1 MIDDKVIYLLDK
13 AINSHTKNPDYIVE
27 GRELGLGIFRD
38 FFDNLGVSFGFKSF
52 TFTDVLFD
60 RLTITGNSIKALCK
74 LKNQRSVPP
83 NMFADICYS
92 VASDFDGCI
101 EGLRASVRYMTK
113 MNKPPIESCTCTFV
127 YQTFKMQ
134 ITVDYHASS
143 IRPALTTVVKITK

>member
-1 MIDDKVIYLLDK
+1 MIDDKVRYLLDK
-13 AINSHTKNPDYIVE
+13 AISSHTKNPDYIVE
-27 GRELGLGIFRD
+27 DRELGLEIFRD
-38 FFDNLGVSFGFKSF
+38 FFDNLGISFGFKSF

-60 RLTITGNSIKALCK
+60 RSTITGNSIKALCK
-74 LKNQRSVPP
+74 LKNQRSIPH
-83 NMFADICYS
+83 NMLADICDS
-92 VASDFDGCI
+92 IVSDLIGCI
-101 EGLRASVRYMTK
+101 EGFHTSIRCMTK